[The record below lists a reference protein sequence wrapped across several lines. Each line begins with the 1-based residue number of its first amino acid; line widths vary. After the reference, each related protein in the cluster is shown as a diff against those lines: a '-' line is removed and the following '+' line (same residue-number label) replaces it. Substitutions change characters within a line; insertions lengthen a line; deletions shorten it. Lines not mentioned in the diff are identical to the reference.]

1 MNTVSII
8 CFVLLGCSASLTVL
22 RVLRSGSLPERV
34 VSMDATLTVLA
45 NVLAVYA
52 AKELDTLASDLVL
65 YIGLLA
71 FIGTAA
77 AAEFTER
84 RGAR

>member
-1 MNTVSII
+1 MSTVTVI
-8 CFVLLGCSASLTVL
+8 CFVMLGASAVLTVVRTL
-22 RVLRSGSLPERV
+22 RADSLPERV
-34 VSMDATLTVLA
+34 VGMDSTLTVLA
-45 NVLAVYA
+45 NALAVYA
-52 AKELDTLASDLVL
+52 ARELDTLASDLVL